1 MFFGREDQ
9 IRQLETLAQKRV
21 ASLVTCRGRRRIG
34 KSTLIE
40 EFARRQGSRFIKIE
54 GKRPNNKLKN
64 EDELKTFAR
73 QLADQTD
80 AESSAPASWP
90 DAFKRLNSQIHDG
103 ERTVV
108 LLDEVSWL
116 AHYVDDFAED
126 LKIAWD
132 NLFKRHDKLILVVCG
147 SVSCWI
153 KDNIIDNG
161 AYMGRRS
168 LDIVVPELPLAECVK
183 FWGPAA
189 DRLATRE
196 IIDVLSVVGGVPR
209 YLEEVNPSESA
220 EQNIR
225 RLFFMPK
232 AVLRM
237 DFDDMFRDVI
247 TEETN
252 FTGQVLKMLVDGPL
266 SASEITRALGL
277 SKGGRVAGALARL
290 EESGFVAVADGINP
304 ETGERP
310 RERRYRLRDNYTRFY
325 LKYVDPV
332 KSVIDDGSFEFVAL
346 DQLENVDTVM
356 GLAFENLVINNYRE
370 LIGPLHLD
378 GQLIVSAS
386 PYRRKATAG
395 KNGRKGV
402 QIDFLIQTR
411 RAICVVEIKRRDV
424 IGREIIQEVDGRVRA
439 INRPD
444 GVSVRAALVYEG
456 QLSPVVAADGYFDAI
471 VPFRKL
477 IGLTAMQ
484 RAS

>member
-1 MFFGREDQ
+1 MFFGREEL
-9 IRQLETLAQKRV
+9 IGQLDALTKKRV

-40 EFARRQGSRFIKIE
+40 EFARRIGARFIKIE
-54 GKRPNNKLKN
+54 GKRPTPKFTN
-64 EDELKTFAR
+64 EDELATFAK
-73 QLADQTD
+73 QLSDQTD
-80 AESSAPASWP
+80 AESTTPASWS
-90 DAFKRLNSQIHDG
+90 DAFKRLNSQISDNDAH
-103 ERTVV
+103 TVV
-108 LLDEVSWL
+108 LLDEISWL

-132 NLFKRHDKLILVVCG
+132 NTLKKHDKLILVLCG

-153 KDNIIDNG
+153 RDNIIDNG

-168 LDIVVPELPLAECVK
+168 LDMIVPELPLHECVK
-183 FWGPAA
+183 FWGPTA
-189 DRLATRE
+189 DRLAVRE
-196 IIDVLSVVGGVPR
+196 ILDTLSVIGGVPR
-209 YLEEVNPSESA
+209 YLEEVNPAETA

-232 AVLRM
+232 SVLRM

-252 FTGQVLKMLVDGPL
+252 FTGQVLKALVDGPK
-266 SASEITRALGL
+266 SGAEISKFLKLA
-277 SKGGRVAGALARL
+277 KGGRVASALARL
-290 EESGFVAVADGINP
+290 EESGFVAAANGTNP

-325 LKYVDPV
+325 LKYVEPV
-332 KSVIDDGSFEFVAL
+332 KDIIDAGSYEFVSL
-346 DQLENVDTVM
+346 NQFENMSAVL

-370 LIGPLHLD
+370 LIKPLHLE
-378 GQLIVSAS
+378 GQLITSAA
-386 PYRRKATAG
+386 PYVRKPTRG

-411 RAICVVEIKRRDV
+411 RTICVLEIKRKAQID
-424 IGREIIQEVDGRVRA
+424 REIIQEVDARVRS
-439 INRPD
+439 IRRPN
-444 GVSVRAALVYEG
+444 GVSARAALIYDG

-471 VPFRKL
+471 IPFRKL
-477 IGLTAMQ
+477 LGLQ
-484 RAS
+484 